1 MIVRS
6 RQSSWLVLLALA
18 AILGLVPG
26 QARGLEEYR
35 FTETK
40 SFEVGTSPEIELE
53 TVNGD
58 VRYTAAPGTQATVTV
73 VTVVEAADETE
84 AAEIR
89 RMVPVVLDGKAG
101 LLTAKADH
109 PDDFWRALRRRF
121 GRERSISITFEVTGP
136 AGAEGFLSSVSGNA
150 EVSGADGPFDVQS
163 VSGDVAVENV
173 KERIDAGS
181 VSGNCDVIECGDRV
195 RANSVSGNVTVRGC
209 ASDARM
215 ETVSG
220 DIVAADIA
228 GGAEVTTVSG
238 EVELTDIDGDLSV
251 SSTSGNV
258 EAEHKAGGIRIETV
272 SGDIWLNTESDQGML
287 KAKSV
292 SGNVRLATNPA
303 HLGHLDLSTFS
314 GDIEVA
320 SDLKGKLPMRA
331 LRANGSISVTVGD
344 GGLDLQ
350 IDTQSGDI
358 VLGVL

>member
-6 RQSSWLVLLALA
+6 RQSSWPVLLALA
-18 AILGLVPG
+18 LLLGLVPG

-40 SFEVGTSPEIELE
+40 TFEVGTVPEIKLE

-58 VRYTAAPGTQATVTV
+58 VRYTVSPGTQAAVTV
-73 VTVVEAADETE
+73 VTVVEAADEAE

-89 RMVPVVLDGKAG
+89 QMVPVVLEGRTGA
-101 LLTAKADH
+101 LTAKTDH
-109 PDDFWRALRRRF
+109 PDDFWRTLRRRF

-136 AGAEGFLSSVSGNA
+136 AGAGGFLSSVSGNA

-163 VSGDVAVENV
+163 VSGNVIVENV
-173 KERIDAGS
+173 RKRIVAGS
-181 VSGNCDVIECGDRV
+181 VSGNCDLLQCGDRV

-209 ASDARM
+209 ASDARL

-220 DIVAADIA
+220 DIIAADIA
-228 GGAEVTTVSG
+228 GGADATTISG
-238 EVELTDIDGDLSV
+238 EVELTGVGGDLSV

-258 EAEHKAGGIRIETV
+258 EAEHKAGDVRIETV
-272 SGDIWLNTESDQGML
+272 SGDIWLNTESDEGMVS
-287 KAKSV
+287 AKSV
-292 SGNVRLATNPA
+292 SGNVRLATDPA

-320 SDLKGKLPMRA
+320 SDLKGRFPMRG
-331 LRANGSISVTVGD
+331 LRGNGNVSLTIGD

-358 VLGVL
+358 VLGAL